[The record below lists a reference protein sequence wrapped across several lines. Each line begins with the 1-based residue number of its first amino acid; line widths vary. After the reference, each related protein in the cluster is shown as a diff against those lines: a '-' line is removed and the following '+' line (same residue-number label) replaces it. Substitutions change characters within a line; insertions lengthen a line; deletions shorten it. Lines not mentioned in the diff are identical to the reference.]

1 VEEQEFWGLIDETRE
16 GARNPAAHAQALEER
31 LANLRAEEI
40 DEFSAIWS
48 ALEARAYHWDLWAAA
63 YVING
68 GCSDDCF
75 DYFLGYLISLG
86 KERYERALDDPDSLA
101 DVDLAPEEDW
111 EEIRYAA
118 AKAYEKV
125 ADKEM
130 PAVDDGRPKPD
141 EPAGEKWDEDN
152 VEERV
157 PRLAEKH
164 TDGEDDEEEREE
176 DD

>member
-1 VEEQEFWGLIDETRE
+1 VEEQEFWGLIDETRD
-16 GARNPAAHAQALEER
+16 GARGPAAHAQRLEER
-31 LANLRAEEI
+31 LAQLRAEEI

-48 ALEARAYHWDLWAAA
+48 SLEARAYHWDLWAAA
-63 YVING
+63 HVING

-101 DVDLAPEEDW
+101 DRDLAPAGDW
-111 EEIRYAA
+111 EEIRHAA
-118 AKAYEKV
+118 ARAYEKV

-130 PAVDDGRPKPD
+130 PAVDGRRPKPD
-141 EPAGEKWDEDN
+141 EPAGEEWDEDN

-157 PRLAEKH
+157 PRLAEKYSKEAE
-164 TDGEDDEEEREE
+164 TEAEDD
-176 DD
+176 D